1 MFPILMFH
9 GMSINNGTYTYST
22 IVLGVSEDL
31 WELNILNIQKE
42 YHSTRVVKFL

>member
-22 IVLGVSEDL
+22 IVLGVSKENL
-31 WELNILNIQKE
+31 WELNILNIQKNIIQQE
-42 YHSTRVVKFL
+42 